1 MSVALIGCVKSKR
14 TGWKASGN
22 YCIARSLYDPSPL
35 FRKIVRYVE
44 SCPDKYKDWFI
55 LSALYGLVAKDQ
67 TIEPY
72 ELTLSTF
79 SQEQLKVWSRK
90 IFLSLQEQ
98 RIADVSFFCG
108 SNYCNSYL
116 LMLLDRHGIKYDLP
130 MDGLSLGRRL
140 SFLNKKSKIFLA

>member
-1 MSVALIGCVKSKR
+1 MSVALIGCVKSKI
-14 TGWKASGN
+14 KAPAP
-22 YCIARSLYDPSPL
+22 ARSLYISPL
-35 FRKIVRYVE
+35 FRKAVRFVE
-44 SCPDKYKDWFI
+44 RDDRYEDWFV

-67 TIEPY
+67 IIEPY

-98 RIADVSFFCG
+98 RITDVSFFCG

-140 SFLNKKSKIFLA
+140 SFLNKKSKIFLT

>member
-1 MSVALIGCVKSKR
+1 MSVALIGCVKSKI
-14 TGWKASGN
+14 KAPAP
-22 YCIARSLYDPSPL
+22 ARSLYISPL
-35 FRKIVRYVE
+35 FRKAVRFVE
-44 SCPDKYKDWFI
+44 MDDRYKDWFV
-55 LSALYGLVAKDQ
+55 LSALYGLVTKDQ
-67 TIEPY
+67 IIEPY

-98 RIADVSFFCG
+98 RITDVSFFCG

-140 SFLNKKSKIFLA
+140 SFLNKKSKIFLT